1 MKDDEDKVNKT
12 SIAIV
17 GFGAGVITVLLV
29 LFSLKGC

>member
-1 MKDDEDKVNKT
+1 MKDDKNNTNKT

-17 GFGAGVITVLLV
+17 GFAAGVITVLLV